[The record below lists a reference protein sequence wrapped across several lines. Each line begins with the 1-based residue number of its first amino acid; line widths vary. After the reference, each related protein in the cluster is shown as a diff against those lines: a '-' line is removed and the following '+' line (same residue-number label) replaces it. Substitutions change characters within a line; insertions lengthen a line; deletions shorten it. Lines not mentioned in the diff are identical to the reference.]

1 MRFVHI
7 TVHEVLGTIGPDEGE
22 TVLLDDPDSG
32 IWACLTK
39 DPNQHC
45 EDSDQSLAISMMLLR
60 GVTGDGPEGS
70 FGKRL
75 AKETEMIRAEREPRK
90 KGRTY
95 LVLRRE
101 GEIEDWEPHAERE
114 VDEFVLR
121 LNGAPR
127 MQIREVSRS
136 IFSALVLS
144 LALVVE
150 HPLKIDRYCDSVVFN
165 RDDGKKVFAMVLDAS
180 GSVTV
185 ATSFPNRAA
194 EAVGK
199 MFRIMARLNDLT
211 RVLKL
216 FTASLESAE
225 DRLRSF
231 QAGWAALEIFVNKV
245 FSQYEEEFFTE
256 LESDDLPKAH
266 SSYITRIR
274 TVMNDKYRLTD
285 RFSLIAS
292 RLAPEHA
299 DEDVDRFIAAKK
311 SRDALAHG
319 QNEDEASLPVDTV
332 QELLKRYLER
342 HSTGS
347 IRN

>member
-1 MRFVHI
+1 M
-7 TVHEVLGTIGPDEGE
+7 E
-22 TVLLDDPDSG
+22 
-32 IWACLTK
+32 
-39 DPNQHC
+39 
-45 EDSDQSLAISMMLLR
+45 
-60 GVTGDGPEGS
+60 
-70 FGKRL
+70 
-75 AKETEMIRAEREPRK
+75 
-90 KGRTY
+90 
-95 LVLRRE
+95 
-101 GEIEDWEPHAERE
+101 
-114 VDEFVLR
+114 
-121 LNGAPR
+121 
-127 MQIREVSRS
+127 IREVSRK

-150 HPLKIDRYCDSVVFN
+150 HPLKINRYCDAVVFY
-165 RDDGKKVFAMVLDAS
+165 RDDGKKVFAMALNAS
-180 GSVTV
+180 GSATV
-185 ATSFPNRAA
+185 ATSFPNGAA

-199 MFRIMARLNDLT
+199 TFGIMASLDDLI

-245 FSQYEEEFFTE
+245 FAQYEEEFFTE

-266 SSYITRIR
+266 SSYIARIR
-274 TVMNDKYRLTD
+274 TVMKDKYRLTD

-299 DEDVDRFIAAKK
+299 DKDVDRFTAAKK

-319 QNEDEASLPVDTV
+319 QNEDEATLPVDTL

-342 HSTGS
+342 HSAAMQL
-347 IRN
+347 R